1 MAYDDDRFYDYFD
14 RPPDGYVLCPRCD
27 GHQTVNCHCGGDL
40 CVCENYGEKPCP
52 FCGGEYDGEGYVTK
66 ERADIYIAKQA
77 EYVKAFRDGWAKAEA
92 EAAAKKQR

>member
-1 MAYDDDRFYDYFD
+1 MADDDDRFYDYCD
-14 RPPDGYVLCPRCD
+14 GPRDGYVLCPRCD

-66 ERADIYIAKQA
+66 ERADIYLAKQA
-77 EYVKAFRDGWAKAEA
+77 EYVKAFHEGWAKAEA

>member
-1 MAYDDDRFYDYFD
+1 MAYDDDRFYDYCNG
-14 RPPDGYVLCPRCD
+14 PPDGYVLCPRCD

>member
-1 MAYDDDRFYDYFD
+1 MTDDDHFYDYCD
-14 RPPDGYVLCPRCD
+14 GPPDGYVLCPRCD

-66 ERADIYIAKQA
+66 ERADAYLAKQA

-92 EAAAKKQR
+92 AAKKQG